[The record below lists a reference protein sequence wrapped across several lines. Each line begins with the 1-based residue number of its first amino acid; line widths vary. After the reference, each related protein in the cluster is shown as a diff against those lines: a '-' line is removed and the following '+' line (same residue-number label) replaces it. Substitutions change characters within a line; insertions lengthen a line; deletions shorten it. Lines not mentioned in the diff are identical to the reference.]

1 MSKQL
6 ELEKEFSTRV
16 DQILSEAEAWPAWMR
31 DGSLNPE
38 QSETESGEPDSSP
51 TAVATA

>member
-16 DQILSEAEAWPAWMR
+16 DQILSEAEAWPAWMKS
-31 DGSLNPE
+31 GSVDPE
-38 QSETESGEPDSSP
+38 EALVESDEQDLSP
-51 TAVATA
+51 TAVAAA